1 MIDFHNHVIPG
12 VDDGA
17 ADLPQALEALE
28 TFRAQEVTTVIAT
41 PHVSGTSTLAART
54 LDDALAPIDR
64 AWDELRAAAAGAFP
78 ELRLERGAEVMLDV
92 PLPDLSD
99 PRLRLAGTKFVLV
112 EFPWMS
118 VPPNAEQA
126 LFELKM
132 AGWSP
137 VLAHP
142 ERYANAEVA
151 LADAAR
157 WKRSGATL
165 QVNAGSLLGRY
176 GEQARRIA
184 WGLLESGW
192 ADYLCSD
199 FHARGRLA
207 TAAAARALAE
217 AGGAAQAHL
226 LTHENPSRL
235 LAGQP
240 PLPVGP
246 LLRRRAPLWRRVLGL
261 GRR

>member
-17 ADLPQALEALE
+17 ADLAQALEALE
-28 TFRAQEVTTVIAT
+28 TFRAQDVRTVIAT
-41 PHVSGTSTLAART
+41 PHVSGVSTLTPQGREE
-54 LDDALAPIDR
+54 ALGPIDR
-64 AWDELRAAAAGAFP
+64 AYETLRAAAAERLP
-78 ELRLERGAEVMLDV
+78 DLRLERGAEVMLDV
-92 PLPDLSD
+92 PSPDFSD
-99 PRLRLAGTKFVLV
+99 PRLRLAGTNFVLV

-118 VPPNAEQA
+118 VPPNAAQA
-126 LFELKM
+126 LFELKL
-132 AGWSP
+132 AGWTP

-142 ERYANAEVA
+142 ERYTNPEVVLAE
-151 LADAAR
+151 AAQ

-176 GEQARRIA
+176 GEQPRRIA

-199 FHARGRLA
+199 FHARNRLA
-207 TAAAARALAE
+207 TEAAAQALVE
-217 AGGAAQAHL
+217 AGGASQAHL

-246 LLRRRAPLWRRVLGL
+246 LLRRRAPFWRRLFG
-261 GRR
+261 GG

>member
-17 ADLPQALEALE
+17 ADLPQALEALAA
-28 TFRAQEVTTVIAT
+28 FRAEQVTTVIAT
-41 PHVSGTSTLAART
+41 PHLSGVDTLAADT
-54 LDDALAPIDR
+54 LEHALAPIDH
-64 AWDELRAAAAGAFP
+64 AYETLRAAAAERLP
-78 ELRLERGAEVMLDV
+78 DVRLERGAEVMLDV

-99 PRLRLAGTKFVLV
+99 PRVRLAGTQFVLV
-112 EFPWMS
+112 EFPWMG
-118 VPPNAEQA
+118 VPPNAAQA

-132 AGWSP
+132 AGWTP

-142 ERYANAEVA
+142 ERYANAEQV
-151 LADAAR
+151 LAQAAQ
-157 WKRSGATL
+157 WKHSGALL

-176 GEQARRIA
+176 GDQPRRIA
-184 WGLLESGW
+184 WGLLETGW

-199 FHARGRLA
+199 FHARGRLS
-207 TAAAARALAE
+207 TAAAVQALVE
-217 AGGAAQAHL
+217 AGGASQAHL

-246 LLRRRAPLWRRVLGL
+246 LLRRRAPLWRRVF
-261 GRR
+261 GRG